1 MLSNVKI
8 GEEGARLRF
17 YLNKVNNRGWG
28 VLYLFVQWG
37 CKRVRLSCGV
47 KCKGDYWSNG
57 NVSIPHH
64 ASRVERVLCGNVS
77 KVIEGITE
85 FVDVKYYDYLC
96 GENIDIEKELKKY
109 TSNLMG
115 KKENVIRISDVWET
129 IINSSRKTKA
139 KTKEQYG
146 KDLSVFKNYLREK
159 KIGDDIENLTTSNI
173 RGYREWLMNSDRET
187 NTSDQYLKFVKR
199 MSRKMKQLNENYT
212 HSIDWDAIEPIIDG
226 RTKKEKQDSKPALTM
241 EEIARLE
248 ALELQGTKEIVRDIM
263 LILIF
268 AGIRYE
274 DLGVFLKSENLKE
287 VNGEKYIF
295 ITPEKTKEKSG
306 ETSVI
311 PLERYYPQLLP
322 LWEKY
327 KDTKPMP
334 YRTHYGHIKEI
345 GELAKLDR
353 EIVVTSDKC
362 NNKGKKTKEVK
373 KVWELISSHK
383 GRRSFITNAQREF
396 DLEPSQ
402 IKEISG
408 HRNESII
415 TECYTSMTDE
425 EILQQKVKRLSPN
438 NAPTSTTKE
447 VKQEEKPSKSNNY
460 MIDGIEEA
468 IRVLSYL
475 GVELTSKDIEIL
487 NFDDLCRMIEM
498 EHSTLMDNFGIDVME
513 LKDLF
518 NFHKPM
524 VVRRALL
531 VKMIEMMIR

>member
-28 VLYLFVQWG
+28 VVYLFVQWG
-37 CKRVRLSCGV
+37 CKRLRLSCGV

-85 FVDVKYYDYLC
+85 FVDVKYYEYLC
-96 GENIDIEKELKKY
+96 GENIDIEKELKQY

-115 KKENVIRISDVWET
+115 KKKNVIRISDVWEK
-129 IINSSRKTKA
+129 IIGNKSNA
-139 KTKEQYG
+139 KTKKQYG
-146 KDLSVFKNYLREK
+146 KVLSVFKTYLREK
-159 KIGDDIENLTTSNI
+159 KIADDIENLTTSNI

-199 MSRKMKQLNENYT
+199 MCKGMKQEDENYT
-212 HSIDWDAIEPIIDG
+212 HSIDWDAIKPIIDR
-226 RTKKEKQDSKPALTM
+226 RTDKEKQDSKPALTM

-248 ALELQGTKEIVRDIM
+248 ALELQGTKEKVRDIM

-268 AGIRYE
+268 SGVRYE
-274 DLGVFLKSENLKE
+274 DLGVFLKSENLRE

-295 ITPEKTKEKSG
+295 FTPQKTEEKSG
-306 ETSVI
+306 ETSTI
-311 PLERYYPQLLP
+311 PLDRYYPQLLP

-353 EIVVTSDKC
+353 EIVVTSSKG
-362 NNKGKKTKEVK
+362 NKGKTKEVK
-373 KVWELISSHK
+373 KVWELLSSHK

-402 IKEISG
+402 IKEMSG
-408 HRNESII
+408 HSNESII
-415 TECYTSMTDE
+415 TECYTSMTEE
-425 EILQQKVKRLSPN
+425 EILQQKVKRLSSN
-438 NAPTSTTKE
+438 NAHTSTTTG
-447 VKQEEKPSKSNNY
+447 VKQAEKPSKSNNY

-468 IRVLSYL
+468 KNVMRYL
-475 GVELTSKDIEIL
+475 TINFNDDISFDEAISKIEAMQWEIINEYGVSIDI
-487 NFDDLCRMIEM
+487 MK
-498 EHSTLMDNFGIDVME
+498 V
-513 LKDLF
+513 LF
-518 NFHKPM
+518 NHSSPM
-524 VVRRALL
+524 SKRIEALRGVL
-531 VKMIEMMIR
+531 HALR